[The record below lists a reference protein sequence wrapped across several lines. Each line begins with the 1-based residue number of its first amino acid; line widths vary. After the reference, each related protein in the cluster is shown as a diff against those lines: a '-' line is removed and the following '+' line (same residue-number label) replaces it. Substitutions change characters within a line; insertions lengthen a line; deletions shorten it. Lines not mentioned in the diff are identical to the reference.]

1 MKLPKNARVI
11 AGGAALAVAFLAGI
25 ALAPSVVAPAAA
37 HLLSGTS
44 QATTDNSGPRGT
56 DLFTA
61 ASQYI
66 GISVD
71 QLRTEMG
78 TDKSMADVAVA
89 HGKTRDGLVQAL
101 TTAAQQNLSQRISDL
116 VDHKG
121 APHPG
126 EGPRGHDRGPG
137 FGSFGGSGLTV
148 ASTYL
153 GISTTDLQ
161 TQLRSGKSLAQIAT
175 AAGKSTDGLIQAI
188 VQDESAKIDQAVS
201 SGKLT
206 SAQATQIKADLTQR
220 VTTMVNNTHPMG
232 PGFGGRGPR
241 GPQPSAS
248 PASQ

>member
-1 MKLPKNARVI
+1 MKLPKNARIV

-37 HLLSGTS
+37 HLLGGTTR
-44 QATTDNSGPRGT
+44 ATTDNAGPGPHGT
-56 DLFTA
+56 GLFTVA
-61 ASQYI
+61 AQYI

-78 TDKSMADVAVA
+78 TTQSMADVAVA

-101 TTAAQQNLSQRISDL
+101 TTAAQQDLSQRITSL

-121 APHPG
+121 APQPG
-126 EGPRGHDRGPG
+126 KGPG
-137 FGSFGGSGLTV
+137 GRPGMGRFFGGNELNV

-153 GISTTDLQ
+153 GISTTDLR
-161 TQLRSGKSLAQIAT
+161 TKLHSGQSLAQIAT

-188 VQDESAKIDQAVS
+188 VQDETTKIDQAVS

-220 VTTMVNNTHPMG
+220 VTDMVNNTRPMG
-232 PGFGGRGPR
+232 PGFGHRPWGP
-241 GPQPSAS
+241 PPAAS
-248 PASQ
+248 PAASQ